1 MNPLLLSLGTGVM
14 NILNG
19 IASRTAS
26 QVELMAI
33 NKIPAH
39 WKLESPAI
47 NRNPMIQFVD
57 WDKIKKWDDFIDSSL
72 KQYRSIFVLSC
83 LGGSATSQ
91 IADFVKALKGKN
103 KSVFV
108 LAVLPFEFEKRSKE
122 QIQQVLCELKD
133 NVDKI
138 ITISNEAMLQKAPK
152 DCNVLV
158 IYKMIDNEVLRLLLS
173 EIQE

>member
-1 MNPLLLSLGTGVM
+1 MCL
-14 NILNG
+14 
-19 IASRTAS
+19 R
-26 QVELMAI
+26 
-33 NKIPAH
+33 
-39 WKLESPAI
+39 
-47 NRNPMIQFVD
+47 
-57 WDKIKKWDDFIDSSL
+57 KK
-72 KQYRSIFVLSC
+72 
-83 LGGSATSQ
+83 SA
-91 IADFVKALKGKN
+91 ADFVKALKGKN

-133 NVDKI
+133 NADKI
-138 ITISNEAMLQKAPK
+138 ITISNEEIAQKAPK